1 MAGFRQACGIV
12 EGALAGPARGELVAE
27 NSLSRLRKAL
37 RSHALAPFVPDVDR
51 RTRGDGFH
59 VLHDWDG
66 EADHVNPEMIPVD
79 VLDYIVLQFGD
90 EGAFRKPTSAI
101 LLDYYFLHVLS
112 LLSLRIWDE
121 GEPDANLDRL
131 DGLLGLLQGSGGSGQ
146 RFAAGAG
153 TLLLLATAHYE
164 FEERGYHE
172 LLEKVRSLNAAHRLS
187 IALDHA
193 ASLGCHLRFGFEAT
207 YGRDISLM
215 RSDNGTDYPW
225 LSFAV
230 TTLIDE
236 YARAHDARI
245 AEAILNGLSPDPLA
259 FLRVPGFRD
268 AFSAVQAPLLES
280 FEAFRPGEATY
291 SPLSFFFNFSHNVV
305 KGAVVDA
312 LVTGEPW
319 SVTLNDLLT
328 AMPAEPAAGPKHS
341 LATRL
346 MGYARL
352 QPDQIR
358 GRPMPAIVYDPT
370 AGRRAFGLTLRKLKD
385 MGAIRPDSV

>member
-1 MAGFRQACGIV
+1 MPGFRHACGIV
-12 EGALAGPARGELVAE
+12 EDALAGPSRRDLTEE

-37 RSHALAPFVPDVDR
+37 RSHALALFVPDVDQ

-66 EADHVNPEMIPVD
+66 KADHVNPEIIPVD

-90 EGAFRKPTSAI
+90 EGAFRKTTI
-101 LLDYYFLHVLS
+101 GVLLDYYFLHVLS
-112 LLSLRIWDE
+112 LLSLRIWDD
-121 GEPDANLDRL
+121 GDPDANLDRL
-131 DGLLGLLQGSGGSGQ
+131 DGLLGLLQGSGGSRQ
-146 RFAAGAG
+146 RFTASAG

-164 FEERGYHE
+164 REERGYHE
-172 LLEKVRSLNAAHRLS
+172 LLEKVRMLNAAHRLS

-225 LSFAV
+225 LSFAL
-230 TTLIDE
+230 TTLIEE
-236 YARAHDARI
+236 YARSRDRRI
-245 AEAILNGLSPDPLA
+245 AEAILNGLSPDALA
-259 FLRVPGFRD
+259 FVRVPGFRE
-268 AFSAVQAPLLES
+268 AFGAVQAPLLEA
-280 FEAFRPGEATY
+280 FEGFRPGEQTY
-291 SPLSFFFNFSHNVV
+291 SPVSFFFNFSHNVV

-312 LVTGEPW
+312 LVTGQPW
-319 SVTLNDLLT
+319 TVTLNDLLT
-328 AMPAEPAAGPKHS
+328 AMPAEPAAGPKQS

-370 AGRRAFGLTLRKLKD
+370 AGRRAFSLAVRKAKEI
-385 MGAIRPDSV
+385 GAAAGNSV